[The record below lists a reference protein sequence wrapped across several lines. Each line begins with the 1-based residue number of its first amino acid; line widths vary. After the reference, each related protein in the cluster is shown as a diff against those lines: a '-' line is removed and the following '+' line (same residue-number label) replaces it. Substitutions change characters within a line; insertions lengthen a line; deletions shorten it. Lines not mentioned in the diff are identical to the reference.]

1 MAEALGPIHYL
12 MYDKIKYQDQLTRQL
27 LEDQADLLAD
37 LDRRQPP
44 VSEEPLETLID
55 QDNIHGWLSSKV
67 DIVENRLAF
76 AEAHAN
82 DSFDTM
88 KQAGKAAA
96 AGKTFADG
104 EELFAELN
112 KYLLDGMPCDRA
124 LSAVSLAK
132 AEGLHLVQNVEV
144 HKRYA
149 EELLA
154 IDPAASLTKDC
165 AGGHGHDD
173 HDAFYVV
180 EDTTALN
187 NTQPSGSAEA
197 SQSTEKSDSEEASA
211 ADASA
216 AGTSRSLF
224 YQCREAW
231 LVGFLD
237 GSGYRVEPTGEYD
250 FLLVK

>member
-12 MYDKIKYQDQLTRQL
+12 MYDKIKYQDQLTSQL

-82 DSFDTM
+82 DSFGTM
-88 KQAGKAAA
+88 KKAGKAAA
-96 AGKTFADG
+96 AGRTFADG
-104 EELFAELN
+104 EELFAEMN

-124 LSAVSLAK
+124 LSAISLAK

-144 HKRYA
+144 HERYA

-173 HDAFYVV
+173 HDAFHVV
-180 EDTTALN
+180 EDTTAPN
-187 NTQPSGSAEA
+187 NTQPSGSADA
-197 SQSTEKSDSEEASA
+197 SASDASA

-237 GSGYRVEPTGEYD
+237 GTGYRVEPHGEYD